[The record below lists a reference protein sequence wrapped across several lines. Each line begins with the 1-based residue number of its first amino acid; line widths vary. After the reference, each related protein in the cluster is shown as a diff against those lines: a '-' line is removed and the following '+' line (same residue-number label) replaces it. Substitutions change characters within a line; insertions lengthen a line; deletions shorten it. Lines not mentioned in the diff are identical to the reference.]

1 MSKRGAEFY
10 LTDRNFDSYNEEVD
24 DDEEGNVFKRASPE
38 VLSKRKIKPLR
49 RRARAAIKSSNSD
62 KPSSLSSFS
71 FKTPSATPVKPFT
84 TSTTTTSTNSTP
96 SDSAMKEKVKK
107 FTEQICGLNKSFM
120 SFLSNSIKEDIVFD
134 ISLNI
139 GQYQEKRKSIEREF
153 ADVINYLTNN
163 KSALKPETTT
173 PKSNFTFST
182 PSTTNTTTT
191 TTSSAPTFSFTKP
204 SNDSKETSSF
214 KFGFGSNNTTSS
226 NTTTTTTKSTFTF
239 NLNKDN
245 EKDKSSTTTT
255 TKPTFTFNLNKD
267 NDKDKSS
274 TTTTTKPT
282 FTFNLNKDNDKD
294 KSATTKTPTF
304 TFPKP
309 DNNTTTTAPTFTFKK
324 PEENKDESSSKPTV
338 PTFKPFTFNFGQ
350 KMAESTSGDQ
360 GKTLPKPNFSFGVAP
375 PSKAEI
381 AAAAAT
387 STEEDEEENSEQAQL
402 TTGAG
407 EEDEDTVYEVK
418 AKVHH
423 YDMNNKKYVSRG
435 VGLLKINKNKKTN
448 KSRLLGRMD
457 NGSVFL
463 NVSLF
468 KEMVVSEP
476 VNTTQF
482 TFNAMDR
489 LEGSDEIKMI
499 RFAVRVKDK
508 ESAKKII

>member
-226 NTTTTTTKSTFTF
+226 NT
-239 NLNKDN
+239 
-245 EKDKSSTTTT
+245 
-255 TKPTFTFNLNKD
+255 
-267 NDKDKSS
+267 

-508 ESAKKII
+508 ESAKKLYDAIIKNKQ